1 MMELITLVEHATQGD
16 VRALGHLVTEHW
28 RFVYTMCLSQ
38 VGQAADAEDLTQ
50 EVFMQVSQGLADL
63 REPDKFLPWLR
74 QVVRN
79 VCRMWRR
86 RQRTTPE
93 PLDTMAELD
102 DPTAAVRFRRAE
114 LAEIV
119 RGMLAQV
126 SPKSREV
133 LALHYLA
140 GYSEAEMAVALGL
153 SPATIKSRLREGREQ
168 AKRTLLPVV
177 RELLALQMK
186 PGCGC
191 PLSQQT
197 AERVMVGYG
206 KRGCNCHET
215 HAIGTAARRAQSPAT
230 LPVRATTP
238 CDTMP
243 LLGTRSSRVGGDS
256 RCRWPRRSRIW
267 RWQYASS
274 VDSWSVLPR
283 SQRATRLTIS
293 W

>member
-1 MMELITLVEHATQGD
+1 MMELITLVERAMQGD
-16 VRALGHLVTEHW
+16 AAAFSHLVTGHW

-38 VGQAADAEDLTQ
+38 VSQAADAEDLTQ
-50 EVFMQVSQGLADL
+50 EVFVQVAQGLPDL

-74 QVVRN
+74 QVARN

-86 RQRTTPE
+86 RQRATPE
-93 PLDTMAELD
+93 PLDAIAEVE
-102 DPTAAVRFRRAE
+102 DPTAAARFRRTE

-140 GYSEAEMAVALGL
+140 GYSEAEIAVALGL

-168 AKRTLLPVV
+168 AKRNLLPVV

-191 PLSQQT
+191 PLPQQT
-197 AERVMVGYG
+197 AERIKAGYG
-206 KRGCNCHET
+206 KRGCNCHK
-215 HAIGTAARRAQSPAT
+215 
-230 LPVRATTP
+230 
-238 CDTMP
+238 P
-243 LLGTRSSRVGGDS
+243 L
-256 RCRWPRRSRIW
+256 I
-267 RWQYASS
+267 A
-274 VDSWSVLPR
+274 
-283 SQRATRLTIS
+283 
-293 W
+293 